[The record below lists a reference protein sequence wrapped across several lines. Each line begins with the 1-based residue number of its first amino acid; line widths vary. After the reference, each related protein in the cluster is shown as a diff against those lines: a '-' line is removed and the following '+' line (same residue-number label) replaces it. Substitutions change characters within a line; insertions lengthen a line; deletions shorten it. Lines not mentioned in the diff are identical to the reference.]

1 EGGYTL
7 ERVDTDPQKLDDGF
21 IRQQR
26 RNETNQFEFEKSLRC
41 DRESYDKIHKLS
53 PTRFRFRIIDAKGR
67 DIRYPVDQYDQN
79 PQVANGI
86 AEPITAEYII
96 NSTRVEYKQL
106 APEDSTRVE
115 YELAFNNTSTLTLPH
130 QQPYL

>member
-41 DRESYDKIHKLS
+41 DRESYDKVHKLS

-67 DIRYPVDQYDQN
+67 DVRYPMGRFEQN
-79 PQVANGI
+79 PQVVTGI
-86 AEPITAEYII
+86 AEPTTAEYII
-96 NSTRVEYKQL
+96 NSTRVENRRSPQI
-106 APEDSTRVE
+106 DSTRVE
-115 YELAFNNTSTLTLPH
+115 YFHIQKNHSVMSVRIFS
-130 QQPYL
+130 